1 VGRIGGLE
9 TLIMII
15 NFIILIGIPGALIYV
30 LYRLMRGQQEIL
42 KKLKGLDE
50 RFRDGGP
57 S

>member
-1 VGRIGGLE
+1 
-9 TLIMII
+9 MII